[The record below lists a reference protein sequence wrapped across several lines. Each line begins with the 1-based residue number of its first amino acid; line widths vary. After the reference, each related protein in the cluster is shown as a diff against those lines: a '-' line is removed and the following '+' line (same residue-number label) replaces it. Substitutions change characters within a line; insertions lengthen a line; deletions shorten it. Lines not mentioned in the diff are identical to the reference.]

1 MASSARLE
9 GKVALV
15 TGAGSGMGAASA
27 RVLGA
32 QGASVAVTDINVT
45 SAVAVADEIT
55 AAGGR
60 AMPVRL
66 DVSDEAEWESA
77 VKDIAAELGP
87 IGVLHGNAAMTA
99 PSFMARDL
107 GLLDFDLGLWDTT
120 MAINLRGNVL
130 GCRAVLPGMIAAGRG
145 SIILTT
151 SIASVLPGPA
161 RTAYAV
167 SKAGVNALV
176 RSVAAVYGRAGIR
189 CNGVAPGFIA
199 TEATL
204 GVAPEERLSQIA
216 NATAAG
222 RLGRPEEIAAVVAF
236 LACDESS
243 YMTGQIV
250 MVDGGATSNM
260 RV

>member
-1 MASSARLE
+1 MATRLE

-27 RVLGA
+27 RTLAA
-32 QGASVAVTDINVT
+32 QGASVAVTDIDMS
-45 SAVAVADEIT
+45 SAVAVADAIK
-55 AAGGR
+55 AAGGE

-66 DVSDEAEWESA
+66 NVSDEAEWESG
-77 VKDIAAELGP
+77 VKDVASAFGP
-87 IGVLHGNAAMTA
+87 VSVLHGNAAMTA
-99 PSFMARDL
+99 TDFMAKDV
-107 GLLDFDLGLWDTT
+107 GLLDFDLDLWDTT
-120 MAINLRGNVL
+120 MAINLRGNAL
-130 GCRAVLPGMIAAGRG
+130 GCRAVLPGMIAAGSG
-145 SIILTT
+145 SIILTS

-176 RSVAAVYGRAGIR
+176 RSVAAVYGRAGVR

-204 GVAPEERLSQIA
+204 SIAPEARLRKIA
-216 NATAAG
+216 DATAAG
-222 RLGRPEEIAAVVAF
+222 RLGRPEEIAAAVAF
-236 LACDESS
+236 LASDESS
-243 YMTGQIV
+243 YITGQIV

>member
-1 MASSARLE
+1 LAARLE

-27 RVLGA
+27 RTLAA
-32 QGASVAVTDINVT
+32 QGASVAVTDIDMG
-45 SAVAVADEIT
+45 SAVAVADAIK
-55 AAGGR
+55 AAGGE

-66 DVSDEAEWESA
+66 DVSDETEWESG
-77 VKDIAAELGP
+77 VKDVASAFGP
-87 IGVLHGNAAMTA
+87 VSVLHGNAAMTA
-99 PSFMARDL
+99 ADFMAKDL
-107 GLLDFDLGLWDTT
+107 GLLDFDLNLWDTT

-130 GCRAVLPGMIAAGRG
+130 GCRAVLPGMIAAGSG

-176 RSVAAVYGRAGIR
+176 RSVAAVYGRSGVR

-204 GVAPEERLSQIA
+204 GIAPEARLRQIA
-216 NATAAG
+216 DATAAG
-222 RLGRPEEIAAVVAF
+222 RLGRPEEIAATVAF
-236 LACDESS
+236 LASDESS
-243 YMTGQIV
+243 YITGQIV

>member
-1 MASSARLE
+1 MAARLD
-9 GKVALV
+9 GRVALV

-27 RVLGA
+27 RTLAG
-32 QGASVAVTDINVT
+32 QGASVAVTDIDISTAT
-45 SAVAVADEIT
+45 SVADAIR
-55 AAGGR
+55 AAGGE

-77 VKDIAAELGP
+77 VKTVASALGP
-87 IGVLHGNAAMTA
+87 VLILHGNAAMTA
-99 PSFMARDL
+99 TDFMVKDL
-107 GLLDFDLGLWDTT
+107 GLLDFDMDLWDTA
-120 MAINLRGNVL
+120 MAVNLRGNVL
-130 GCRAVLPGMIAAGRG
+130 GCRAVLPGMIAARSG

-151 SIASVLPGPA
+151 SIVSVLPGPA

-176 RSVAAVYGRAGIR
+176 RSVAAVYGRSGVR

-199 TEATL
+199 TDATL
-204 GVAPEERLSQIA
+204 GIVPEARQRKLA
-216 NATAAG
+216 DATAAG
-222 RLGRPEEIAAVVAF
+222 RMGRPEEIAATVAF
-236 LACDESS
+236 LASDESS
-243 YMTGQIV
+243 YITGQIV